1 MSDLSGV
8 LDLSGVSNYLFNPQP
23 PKPYIVSLE
32 ELLASHTVVTQKETA
47 DRSTV
52 MNFLNPLEDDLRP
65 KLFEWAAAGFP
76 TIYTI
81 QSLSLTPPVTCSDGA
96 SRNVLQ
102 YSEFLTSTTITQS
115 VSTLQGKMPGL
126 EVTISHSANT
136 ITLHVSRGS

>member
-32 ELLASHTVVTQKETA
+32 ELLASHSVVTQKESA

-52 MNFLNPLEDDLRP
+52 QAFLIPHEDDIRP

-81 QSLSLTPPVTCSDGA
+81 QSLFLTPPVTCGDGV
-96 SRNVLQ
+96 SRNVIQ
-102 YSEFLTSTTITQS
+102 YMEYLTSKTITQNI
-115 VSTLQGKMPGL
+115 STLQGKMPGL
-126 EVTISHSANT
+126 EVTMSHSANRVS
-136 ITLHVSRGS
+136 LHVSRGV